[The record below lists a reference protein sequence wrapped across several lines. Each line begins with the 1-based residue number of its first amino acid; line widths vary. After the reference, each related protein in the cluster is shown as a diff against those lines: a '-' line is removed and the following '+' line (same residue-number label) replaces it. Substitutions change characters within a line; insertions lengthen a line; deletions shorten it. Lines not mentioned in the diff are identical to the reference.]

1 MSNPKFFRWKDRM
14 KSFGYAIAGIITFFK
29 TQPNAW
35 IELSAAIAVIIGGVI
50 WKINNT
56 EWCWIVFSIAMV
68 IISEMLNTA
77 LEFLT
82 DLASPSIHPMAKK
95 VKDVAAGA
103 VLIAACTSLVIAC
116 IIFLPK
122 ILCIK

>member
-1 MSNPKFFRWKDRM
+1 MSNPKFFHLKHRI
-14 KSFGYAIAGIITFFK
+14 KSVGYACEGIVTFFK

-35 IELSAAIAVIIGGVI
+35 IQLFAAIAIIVVGFLM
-50 WKINNT
+50 KISRW
-56 EWCWIVFSIAMV
+56 EWCWIIVSIALV
-68 IISEMLNTA
+68 IITEMLNTA

-82 DLASPSIHPMAKK
+82 DLVSPSFHPVAKK

-103 VLIAACTSLVIAC
+103 VLIAAMTSVIIAA

-122 ILCIK
+122 LL